1 MSSNS
6 SSSSCDCQHVR
17 DGDNE
22 EEEEKEEEDDEQ
34 SFKRQTEAAGS
45 RQTGRNVIKIQ
56 MQRREVFTR
65 KGAV

>member
-22 EEEEKEEEDDEQ
+22 EEEEEEDDEQ
-34 SFKRQTEAAGS
+34 SFKRQTEAA
-45 RQTGRNVIKIQ
+45 GRNVIKIQ